1 MPTECPL
8 RVKTGKVQ
16 CEYMSS
22 AVSPRTDIGRDA
34 TLRGSKVGNF
44 VEPSPCCGSDV
55 MEKLRAMVHLAY
67 IKLTKDDYLTVVGL
81 ASLFVVF
88 IETKCCQSEFA

>member
-1 MPTECPL
+1 
-8 RVKTGKVQ
+8 
-16 CEYMSS
+16 
-22 AVSPRTDIGRDA
+22 
-34 TLRGSKVGNF
+34 
-44 VEPSPCCGSDV
+44 